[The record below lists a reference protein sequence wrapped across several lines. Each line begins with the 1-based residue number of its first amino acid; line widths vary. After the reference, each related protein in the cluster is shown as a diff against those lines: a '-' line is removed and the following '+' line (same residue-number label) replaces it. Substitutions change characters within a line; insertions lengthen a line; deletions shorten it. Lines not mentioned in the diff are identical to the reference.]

1 MSKTLKEY
9 AVYHKNMR
17 DAQIYT
23 DRGDNEDMTYDSA
36 GWRDFTGDPLIDIAS
51 AEDEYK
57 AVDIV
62 AEKEGI
68 HKSNLY
74 AEQHIASMAD
84 DNTGLRLEAAA
95 YKTDEEIGA
104 EIKIHTAGAVSESI
118 QVSCSRDG
126 SKVKALGKYIL
137 NWNDEYLNMII
148 VTGPVSDEMARDIL
162 HERIVTRLV
171 ELNAVDNREE
181 AEEMYQEA
189 LKELNDPMAGDLPF
203 ADTLSLSQYGASI
216 RYGGGYEDRYEI
228 VEHKQKLYTT
238 IR

>member
-23 DRGDNEDMTYDSA
+23 NRGDNEDMTYDSA
-36 GWRDFTGDPLIDIAS
+36 GWRDFTGDPLIDIVS
-51 AEDEYK
+51 AENEYE

-84 DNTGLRLEAAA
+84 ENTGLRLEAAA

-104 EIKIHTAGAVSESI
+104 EVEIHTAGAVSEAI
-118 QVSCSRDG
+118 
-126 SKVKALGKYIL
+126 KYIL

-148 VTGPVSDEMARDIL
+148 VAGPVSDEMARDIL

-171 ELNAVDNREE
+171 ELNAVDNREK

-203 ADTLSLSQYGASI
+203 ADTLSLNQCGASI

-228 VEHKQKLYTT
+228 VEHEQRLYTT

>member
-1 MSKTLKEY
+1 MSKMMKEY

-23 DRGDNEDMTYDSA
+23 DWNDNEDMTYDSA
-36 GWRDFTGDPLIDIAS
+36 GWRDFTGDPLLDIVS
-51 AEDEYK
+51 AKDEYE
-57 AVDIV
+57 AVDMV

-84 DNTGLRLEAAA
+84 ENTGLRLEATTF
-95 YKTDEEIGA
+95 KTDEKIGA
-104 EIKIHTAGAVSESI
+104 EVKIHTAGDMPESI
-118 QVSCSRDG
+118 QVSCRRDDSG
-126 SKVKALGKYIL
+126 MKVSGKYIL

-148 VTGPVSDEMARDIL
+148 VAGPVSDEMADAIL
-162 HERIVTRLV
+162 HERIITRLV
-171 ELNAVDNREE
+171 ELNAADDREK

-189 LKELNDPMAGDLPF
+189 LKELNDPMAGDFPF
-203 ADTLSLSQYGASI
+203 ADILSLSQCGASI

-228 VEHKQKLYTT
+228 VEHEQKLCAKEN
-238 IR
+238 